1 MRCAPHLNPQPNLGE
16 AVVGGIRPPERDGIG
31 FKSLAHG
38 TDTRLV
44 EKSQLA
50 GVLYRLVRKQAQKSP
65 RKVSVALIAP
75 DTWGIRADF
84 DDGRRDYR
92 YPMGGPLKEIPGGF
106 DSWPHP
112 SL

>member
-1 MRCAPHLNPQPNLGE
+1 M
-16 AVVGGIRPPERDGIG
+16 RPPEGYGVG
-31 FKSLAHG
+31 FKSLAQG

-44 EKSQLA
+44 AKSQLA

-65 RKVSVALIAP
+65 CKVAVALIAP

-106 DSWPHP
+106 DAWPPPLDLTEEAGTVHKIR
-112 SL
+112 LRVAAKK